1 MKHKRLIDHTH
12 IIVWTYRLCQN
23 SIKQWFMC
31 FFYFF
36 QYFIY
41 LPFIPV
47 WAFHSFQKWYQNETK
62 RIEFYYF
69 SKNFKPRRIRD
80 VNLQRYAVNSKCQE
94 YSLNLWTFPIQ
105 CTIQNSS
112 NFWVKKSWN
121 LTFHEKNQ
129 NLVLT
134 VDVKSPIYTYIIY
147 QRSQKVGWWKEFY
160 FISTSINWANNFF

>member
-23 SIKQWFMC
+23 SIKQIY
-31 FFYFF
+31 FFSDFF

-47 WAFHSFQKWYQNETK
+47 WAFHYFKKWDQNDTI

-69 SKNFKPRRIRD
+69 AQNFKPGRIRD

-94 YSLNLWTFPIQ
+94 YWQRIHKNLYSF
-105 CTIQNSS
+105 
-112 NFWVKKSWN
+112 
-121 LTFHEKNQ
+121 
-129 NLVLT
+129 
-134 VDVKSPIYTYIIY
+134 YT
-147 QRSQKVGWWKEFY
+147 EFV
-160 FISTSINWANNFF
+160 NFFPYNMLYKRVQIFGLKNHENCHFIKKIKILKFWG